1 MRHPR
6 TFEHP
11 AQLPIDRS
19 GLDIVALQALLHRSH
34 TGLERPRDRLSTAP
48 GTRTQLIRASRPIS
62 ALTSPLLRPEPVVS
76 PANRIEPLTQLDND
90 YNGCELHHW
99 RFSKPSWDSK
109 HIDYSSTAYSHPT
122 IATRSLPFRLF
133 CAH

>member
-1 MRHPR
+1 MRHTR

-11 AQLPIDRS
+11 AQLSIDRS
-19 GLDIVALQALLHRSH
+19 GLDTLALQALLHGPH
-34 TGLERPRDRLSTAP
+34 TGLQRPRDRLSAAP
-48 GTRTQLIRASRPIS
+48 RTRTQLIRASRSIS
-62 ALTSPLLRPEPVVS
+62 ALASPLLRPEPVVS

-90 YNGCELHHW
+90 YNRCELHHW
-99 RFSKPSWDSK
+99 RLSKPNRNTK
-109 HIDYSSTAYSHPT
+109 RIDYSSTASSHPT